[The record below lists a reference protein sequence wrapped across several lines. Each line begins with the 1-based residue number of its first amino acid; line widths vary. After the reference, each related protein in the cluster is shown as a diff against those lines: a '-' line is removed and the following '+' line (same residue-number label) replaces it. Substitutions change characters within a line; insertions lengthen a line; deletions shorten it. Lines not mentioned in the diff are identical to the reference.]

1 MEESSFPF
9 FRQRLVGRKIV
20 IVLPVVVLIAAII
33 VTFTVLPKSYYFSVR
48 GQELSLVR
56 GPISCWVFS
65 QRSNALEPFS
75 VKGLDLKG
83 ITGVAFETQDEAM
96 NVLRGFF
103 QKRVHEQSETLLVK
117 EKELANAYADL
128 LRDITGAKA
137 AGTPGLEK
145 NIEVLKGWLEIHN
158 AKVKSTMPA
167 GKS

>member
-1 MEESSFPF
+1 MEESNLPF

-20 IVLPVVVLIAAII
+20 IVLPVIILIAAII
-33 VTFTVLPKSYYFSVR
+33 VTVTVLPKSYYFSVR
-48 GQELSLVR
+48 GEELSLVR

-65 QRSNALEPFS
+65 QRSSALEPFS

-83 ITGVAFETQDEAM
+83 ITGVAFKTQDEAM

-103 QKRVHEQSETLLVK
+103 QKRVQEQSEALLVK
-117 EKELANAYADL
+117 EKELANAYSDL

-145 NIEVLKGWLEIHN
+145 SIEVLKGWLEIYN
-158 AKVKSTMPA
+158 AKVKSSMPA